1 MTHPAGV
8 SPRLDDAHPLTV
20 VLVRHGVT
28 ALTEAGV
35 GSGSDV
41 PGPPLSARGR
51 IQAAQAADAVFRVGR
66 APRAGAASSG
76 GMRGGGLWPD
86 LPRPTALVASPAVRA
101 QETAAAVGRRL
112 GLHVSTDDRFA
123 EFRFG
128 QWEGRTVPEIE
139 QEWPGALAQWRST
152 GTFEPPGG
160 ESYAQLGAR
169 VWDGLAELLAGGVD
183 RTVVVVGHAGQIRTA
198 VGQAL
203 GAPAATWSRLRI
215 PPASLSVLRL
225 WQDGSTEV
233 TAVGV
238 PTDG

>member
-1 MTHPAGV
+1 
-8 SPRLDDAHPLTV
+8 
-20 VLVRHGVT
+20 VT
-28 ALTEAGV
+28 PLTEAGV

-41 PGPPLSARGR
+41 QGPALSARGR
-51 IQAAQAADAVFRVGR
+51 LQAAQAADAVFRIGR
-66 APRAGAASSG
+66 AARTGAGSSG

-101 QETAAAVGRRL
+101 QETAAAIGRRL

-139 QEWPGALAQWRST
+139 QEWPGDLTRWRST

-160 ESYAQLGAR
+160 ESYAQLGVR

-198 VGQAL
+198 VGQAF
-203 GAPAATWSRLRI
+203 GAPAGSWSRLRI

-225 WQDGSTEV
+225 WADGTAEV